1 MPKKYY
7 PKLFDE
13 VHALNVYLARYNA
26 VITVTL
32 GLVNPGSLVQYEAL
46 RAAVVAFDELRATI
60 DPLLPDDP
68 TAVE

>member
-13 VHALNVYLARYNA
+13 VHDMNVYLARYNA
-26 VITVTL
+26 LILAALT
-32 GLVNPGSLVQYEAL
+32 LVNPAALVQYEAL
-46 RAAVVAFDELRATI
+46 RAAVVAFDALRESI

-68 TAVE
+68 EAVA